1 MPESLSSSEMGLSL
15 SRLHQEALPGAEMGW
30 SGQEV
35 YQTQHIA
42 TTLSMDASKN
52 FNRELSI

>member
-1 MPESLSSSEMGLSL
+1 MPESLSSSEMGLGL
-15 SRLHQEALPGAEMGW
+15 SRFHQEALPGAETGW
-30 SGQEV
+30 SDQEV
-35 YQTQHIA
+35 CRTQHIH